1 MIKIYSILFESTVNI
16 SEEITDAQREQM
28 KRLKPDDRITVFH
41 GTPLFRLPH
50 LINGFDSTQEH
61 KRDYRGGAHR
71 GLFVTLDW
79 EMAKRFG
86 GGAILELEVKAKNI
100 HGTDY
105 GGNIG
110 REQEMSDKTEEFI
123 KSEHPESF
131 RPYLNYT
138 MLQKGEPQGLL
149 IGVVGPNQIKR
160 VWVREGNELYFTFLF
175 EIKEASN
182 RAAGKTVGLDRGII
196 NTIATSEGELYS
208 GKSLRKNKRKHLYLK
223 RKLQAKGTRSAK
235 RLLKALSGKE
245 KRFSNNFLHCL
256 AKKLANDP
264 DVSIYVLENLTK
276 IKSKKYNKKS
286 NKVVSNWGFKQFE
299 MLLKYKAEASGVK
312 INFVDAR
319 FTSQICSCCGM
330 IDKQARNKG
339 LYNCSRCKLLIN
351 SDINA
356 AINIRDRYISE
367 QLFPNKTLEQGE
379 VKHPDVNWA
388 TDLQAHRLVL

>member
-1 MIKIYSILFESTVNI
+1 MSNLKLYNILFESIVNI

-123 KSEHPESF
+123 KGEHPESF

-160 VWVREGNELYFTFLF
+160 VWVREGNDW
-175 EIKEASN
+175 KEYT
-182 RAAGKTVGLDRGII
+182 R
-196 NTIATSEGELYS
+196 EE
-208 GKSLRKNKRKHLYLK
+208 YLK
-223 RKLQAKGTRSAK
+223 KESVYNVEF
-235 RLLKALSGKE
+235 GKE
-245 KRFSNNFLHCL
+245 KRFKEADIDLSSPKIKLDEFLKAYAVANNRAGEEDSLKQYLLRYARRDLDDLRIRLGDMSIGGSNLG
-256 AKKLANDP
+256 KLA
-264 DVSIYVLENLTK
+264 LEN
-276 IKSKKYNKKS
+276 IIR
-286 NKVVSNWGFKQFE
+286 Q
-299 MLLKYKAEASGVK
+299 LKNEA
-312 INFVDAR
+312 
-319 FTSQICSCCGM
+319 
-330 IDKQARNKG
+330 DK
-339 LYNCSRCKLLIN
+339 
-351 SDINA
+351 
-356 AINIRDRYISE
+356 
-367 QLFPNKTLEQGE
+367 P
-379 VKHPDVNWA
+379 
-388 TDLQAHRLVL
+388 